1 MSFENMDYDYNED
14 DDQFGSYEDDY
25 GFEEAELVE
34 PSSTGGSGFDLSALL
49 APITASPLYTGVVA
63 LVVGLVLGLI
73 FAYVIWPTQYINAA
87 PENLHPNFQLD
98 YMRMV
103 VDSYNFRLDNGLAK
117 QRIDALGEVGP
128 EVLQTLIN
136 NPGNDMISQQAIQNF
151 IQNYD
156 PNTIVPPT
164 TGLDQGDQSQAQ
176 PDAGADQ
183 GEQAPD
189 AGEAAT
195 PATRSRTLLLMSCA
209 VLGVLGVALGGFW
222 YFRMRNPKPMG
233 QTAAM
238 KAQEF
243 SQQAEQTD
251 YSALGEPEPIAQ
263 WMTTYLIGDDLFDDS
278 FSIDSVTGEFLGEC
292 GVGIAD
298 TIGVGEPK
306 RVSAFEVWLFDKN
319 DIQTVTNVLVS
330 DHAYRDEVIINKLK
344 AKGDPHKTFEGEEIE
359 LRTKTLRMV
368 VRVMD
373 MQYGTGHL
381 PEKSFFNR
389 ITLELAIW
397 ELGD

>member
-1 MSFENMDYDYNED
+1 MSFENMDYDYIEE
-14 DDQFGSYEDDY
+14 DDQFGEYEDDF
-25 GFEEAELVE
+25 GFEEAEPLP
-34 PSSTGGSGFDLSALL
+34 PSSAGGGGFDLSALID
-49 APITASPLYTGVVA
+49 PILASPLYTGAVA
-63 LVVGLVLGLI
+63 LFVGLVLGLI
-73 FAYVIWPTQYINAA
+73 FAYVIWPTQYINAS
-87 PENLHPNFQLD
+87 PENLHPNFQLE

-103 VDSYNFRLDNGLAK
+103 VDSYNFRQDNALAK
-117 QRIDALGEVGP
+117 QRIDALGEAGA
-128 EVLQTLIN
+128 EVLQSLIE
-136 NPGNDMISQQAIQNF
+136 NPGNDMISQQALQNF

-156 PNTIVPPT
+156 PNTIVPPA
-164 TGLDQGDQSQAQ
+164 TGVDPGDQGQAQ

-183 GEQAPD
+183 GVQVPD
-189 AGEAAT
+189 AGETAT
-195 PATRSRTLLLMSCA
+195 PANRSRNLLLMSCA

-222 YFRMRNPKPMG
+222 FFRMRAPKPMG

-238 KAQEF
+238 KAQEY
-243 SQQAEQTD
+243 SLQAEQTN

-263 WMTTYLIGDDLFDDS
+263 WMTTYLVGDDLFDDS
-278 FSIDSVTGEFLGEC
+278 FSIDSATGEFLGEC

-330 DHAYRDEVIINKLK
+330 DHASDDEGILNKLK

-381 PEKSFFNR
+381 PERSFFNR

-397 ELGD
+397 QLAE